1 MTTPLSSSSLPLPP
15 LPPQVPPI
23 RIAVLESDHTLPQTT
38 ANYGG
43 YTGLYTLLLH
53 TGADLLGFP
62 RDRLQLSKWDI
73 VQRGPE
79 LSEQEVEKIEY
90 PHLDDIDAILI
101 SGSSE

>member
-1 MTTPLSSSSLPLPP
+1 MMAPLSSSPL
-15 LPPQVPPI
+15 LPPQVPL
-23 RIAVLESDHTLPQTT
+23 RIAVLETDHMLPQTR

-53 TGADLLGFP
+53 EGADLLGLP
-62 RDRLQLSKWDI
+62 RDRFQLSKWDI
-73 VQRGPE
+73 VQRGQE

-90 PHLDDIDAILI
+90 PQLDDIDAILI